1 MHKQT
6 IIDFKAL
13 GKRLIFTQPIAELV
27 ARKLD
32 DVKQVLRQVQTY
44 QDHGF
49 YVVGYVSYE
58 AALAFEAH
66 FALSLGSQLHK
77 EESLA

>member
-44 QDHGF
+44 QDQGY
-49 YVVGYVSYE
+49 YVVG
-58 AALAFEAH
+58 
-66 FALSLGSQLHK
+66 
-77 EESLA
+77 